1 MSAALDHLAERVKSD
16 PWFLAHPLAEYARSA
31 GLDDVALAAKL
42 GCAVADLTAVRL
54 CRAPQPD
61 TFRADLTVVA
71 ECFGLNLFS
80 LLAAVQHGT
89 GLARLREGTQAGA
102 DAGWQIAAQD
112 RETPG

>member
-1 MSAALDHLAERVKSD
+1 MSAALDHLAERVKGD

-31 GLDDVALAAKL
+31 GLDDAALAAKL
-42 GCAVADLTAVRL
+42 GCAVAELTAVRL

-61 TFRADLTVVA
+61 TFRADLAAVA
-71 ECFGLNLFS
+71 ERFGLN

-89 GLARLREGTQAGA
+89 GLARLREGTKAGA
-102 DAGWQIAAQD
+102 EAGWTIAAQD